1 MSYILDAIKK
11 ADKKRK
17 LGEVPDVSTIHEAP
31 ATEPRRFGW
40 LYGVAAL
47 LFVNAGGL
55 AWWLWVATPAQEAAV
70 QTPEIPAAVTGQQ
83 PPPSPSPQTAAVQ
96 PPPAAPAVVATLPPS
111 APPAQPVSS
120 PPPHQAGAPPVT
132 AQPKAAQ
139 AAGGTGNAAASA
151 KTAHQP
157 AALPAKDAP
166 AADPATLVPV
176 QEAASSLP
184 VPAEEARAEE
194 AAASEEEALAADEES
209 LPAEEQLEEPAAE
222 EQTLVPIASSRGAK
236 ERAQK
241 KAEKEDEDPEL
252 AKIPFLKQLP
262 AEIQKSLP
270 VLHVSFHS
278 YSHTP
283 SARLVSI
290 SGKILRQGQEFDENL
305 KVERITVKGVV
316 LDFKGKRF
324 RIDV

>member
-70 QTPEIPAAVTGQQ
+70 QTLEIPAAPGQQ
-83 PPPSPSPQTAAVQ
+83 PPPSSSPPTAAVQ
-96 PPPAAPAVVATLPPS
+96 PPPAAPAVATLPPS

-120 PPPHQAGAPPVT
+120 PPPQAGAPPATV
-132 AQPKAAQ
+132 QPKAVQ
-139 AAGGTGNAAASA
+139 AGEAGNAAASA

-184 VPAEEARAEE
+184 VPAEEARAED
-194 AAASEEEALAADEES
+194 AAASEEEALAADDES
-209 LPAEEQLEEPAAE
+209 LPAEEPVEEAAAE

-241 KAEKEDEDPEL
+241 KTEKEDEDPEL